1 MFQVYEMVLWDI
13 LFINHVGI
21 SQSGHLRTL
30 GTYFTKPGL
39 SETLPVCVCVSASVC
54 CSQHTSL
61 AGLQGVVATSFV
73 GLQSV
78 ASFDHLKILLC
89 FGSLATKSP
98 NRCTCITE
106 CLCGESNICLL
117 KREFEN
123 QSMTLKSTLPYH
135 R

>member
-13 LFINHVGI
+13 LFLNHVVI
-21 SQSGHLRTL
+21 SHSGHLRTW

-61 AGLQGVVATSFV
+61 VGLQSVVATSFV

-89 FGSLATKSP
+89 FDSLATKSP
-98 NRCTCITE
+98 NRCACITE

-123 QSMTLKSTLPYH
+123 QSLVLKPTLYSH